1 MNQRA
6 ERRMNARDRI
16 ATEAIIWRGRYSI
29 VPCVV
34 RDLSP
39 AGAGLVLPDRVRTL
53 PPEFDL
59 TVNRVTHHCIGVWR
73 HLGRM
78 GLKFA

>member
-1 MNQRA
+1 M
-6 ERRMNARDRI
+6 
-16 ATEAIIWRGRYSI
+16 IWRGRYSI
-29 VPCVV
+29 VSCVV

-39 AGAGLVLPDRVRTL
+39 AGAGLVLSDTVRPL

-59 TVNRVTHHCIGVWR
+59 TVNRVTYRCISVWR

-78 GLKFA
+78 GLKFKSI